1 MTTNT
6 QWTDDKLDAIL
17 RASGEA
23 VKPRVGTYEAREF
36 TRLYHK
42 ASPRARRQMCHLVF
56 AADAKHRRRW
66 ASWLYHWAAFFAV
79 NPVAAIE
86 SSPSHRRF
94 LSIVCV
100 ALSIVALLMAS
111 GCSSDGVNG
120 ARATA
125 EALGTTYPLAGIG
138 ATTPTPVEVTRE
150 ATVVVEATRIV
161 NQPVEVTREVVVVVT
176 ATPDVAGFDV
186 PAIDESV
193 QPCPVGYWRNGRCVA
208 NDAQIEHAAQDV
220 SK

>member
-1 MTTNT
+1 MTTKT
-6 QWTDDKLDAIL
+6 QWTDDKIDAVL
-17 RASGEA
+17 SASGEA
-23 VKPRVGTYEAREF
+23 VKPRTGTYESREF
-36 TRLYHK
+36 TRLYMK
-42 ASPRARRQMCHLVF
+42 ASPRTRRQLCHLVF

-66 ASWLYHWAAFFAV
+66 ASWLYHWAAFFVV

-125 EALGTTYPLAGIG
+125 EALGTTYPTATAHPLAGAG
-138 ATTPTPVEVTRE
+138 AITPTPY
-150 ATVVVEATRIV
+150 VVEATRIV
-161 NQPVEVTREVVVVVT
+161 NQPIEVTREVVVVVT
-176 ATPDVAGFDV
+176 ATPDVAGFDLASPSV
-186 PAIDESV
+186 DESV
-193 QPCPVGYWRNGRCVA
+193 QPCPLKYWRNGRCVA
-208 NDAQIEHAAQDV
+208 NDAQIDAAGAGN
-220 SK
+220 

>member
-1 MTTNT
+1 MTTKT
-6 QWTDDKLDAIL
+6 QWADDKIDAVL
-17 RASGEA
+17 SASGEA
-23 VKPRVGTYEAREF
+23 VKPRVGTYESREF
-36 TRLYHK
+36 TRLYVK
-42 ASPRARRQMCHLVF
+42 ASPKTRRQMCHIVF
-56 AADAKHRRRW
+56 AFDARQRGRW
-66 ASWLYHWAAFFAV
+66 ASWLYHWLAFLAV
-79 NPVAAIE
+79 NPSAAMKA
-86 SSPSHRRF
+86 SQSHRRF
-94 LSIVCV
+94 VRFV
-100 ALSIVALLMAS
+100 ALALTVAAVLLLA
-111 GCSSDGVNG
+111 GCGGEGGGGV
-120 ARATA
+120 RATA
-125 EALGTTYPLAGIG
+125 EALGTRFPSAQ
-138 ATTPTPVEVTRE
+138 TPAEVTRE